1 VHFRIQIMHQPS
13 YYSNKTI
20 WVTGASS
27 GIGEQI
33 ALQVAPF
40 CAKLVISARREAE
53 LKRVKD
59 LCPDPSK
66 VFIVPLDLS
75 DESSVKA
82 AFEKV
87 MAELG
92 SVDILF
98 NNGGISQRGY
108 ALETPTEVERKI
120 FEVNF
125 FSNILLTKLV
135 APDMRKRKSGHI
147 VVTSTLLGKWGFHTR
162 SAYSASKH
170 ALHGYYESLRMEIEN
185 DGVFISI
192 AMPGFIATD
201 ISKHA
206 VDHTGQGTGEMD
218 ANQAGGIS
226 AKDCVCQLLDQV
238 ASKKTEFAIGG
249 KEIKGLLVKRF
260 FPKLF
265 EKILRKR
272 SPR

>member
-1 VHFRIQIMHQPS
+1 MHQPS
-13 YYSNKTI
+13 YYSNKII

-53 LKRVKD
+53 LIRVKD
-59 LCPDPSK
+59 ACPDPSK
-66 VFIVPLDLS
+66 VLIVPMDLS
-75 DESSVKA
+75 DESSVRK
-82 AFEKV
+82 AFERAIADV
-87 MAELG
+87 G
-92 SVDILF
+92 HVDILF

-108 ALETPTEVERKI
+108 ALETPTEVERSI
-120 FEVNF
+120 FEINF

-135 APDMRKRKSGHI
+135 APLMQNRKSGHI

-170 ALHGYYESLRMEIEN
+170 ALHGYYDSLRMEIEK
-185 DGVFISI
+185 DGVAISI
-192 AMPGFIATD
+192 ALPGFIATD
-201 ISKHA
+201 ISKNA
-206 VDHTGQGTGEMD
+206 VDHTGQKTGEMD
-218 ANQAGGIS
+218 PNQAGGIS
-226 AKDCVCQLLDQV
+226 AAECVCKLLDEV
-238 ASKKTEFAIGG
+238 ASQKTEFAIGG
-249 KEIKGLLVKRF
+249 KEVKGLIVKRF

-272 SPR
+272 SPK

>member
-1 VHFRIQIMHQPS
+1 MHQPS
-13 YYSNKTI
+13 YYSNKNI

-53 LKRVKD
+53 LKRVKEA
-59 LCPDPSK
+59 CPDPTK
-66 VFIVPLDLS
+66 IIIIPLDLS
-75 DESSVKA
+75 DESSVKS

-87 MAELG
+87 STQVG
-92 SVDILF
+92 PIDILF
-98 NNGGISQRGY
+98 NNGGISQRGF
-108 ALETPTEVERKI
+108 ALETPTDVERRI
-120 FEVNF
+120 FEINF
-125 FSNILLTKLV
+125 FSNILLSKLV
-135 APDMRKRKSGHI
+135 APGMRQRKSGHI

-170 ALHGYYESLRMEIEN
+170 ALHGYYESLRMEIEK

-192 AMPGFIATD
+192 ALPGFIATA
-201 ISKHA
+201 ISKNA
-206 VDHTGQGTGEMD
+206 LDHTGQGTGEMD
-218 ANQAGGIS
+218 PNQAGGIS
-226 AKDCVCQLLDQV
+226 AKDCVCKMLDQV

-249 KEIKGLLVKRF
+249 SEIKGLVVKRF

-265 EKILRKR
+265 DKILRKR
-272 SPR
+272 SPK